1 MIKRVT
7 KKDVK
12 KIIKTNKAVKA
23 KAIDPKSVKAEL
35 TPSMVDPKGSMED
48 VSFGVDMQQF
58 AEIEEEAEREARK
71 WRIIGLIGLAL
82 ILGLAYLNWGWP
94 SFN

>member
-1 MIKRVT
+1 MAKRVT
-7 KKDVK
+7 KKTAAKIAAK
-12 KIIKTNKAVKA
+12 KPKV
-23 KAIDPKSVKAEL
+23 IDPKSVKAKL

-71 WRIIGLIGLAL
+71 FRIIGLIALAV
-82 ILGLAYLNWGWP
+82 ILGLAYFNWG
-94 SFN
+94 